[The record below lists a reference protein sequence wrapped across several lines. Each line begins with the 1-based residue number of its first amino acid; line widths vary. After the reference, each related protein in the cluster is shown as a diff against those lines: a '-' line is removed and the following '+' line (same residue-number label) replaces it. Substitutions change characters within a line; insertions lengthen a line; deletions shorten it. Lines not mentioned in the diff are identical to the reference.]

1 MSQPPANPFGPPH
14 DPPPQ
19 PQGPQY
25 QPGPP
30 QQPGPQYQPPQQP
43 AGWPPPQ
50 QQGFGPAQPGSGP
63 AQPGQPYGHPNLAVG
78 PPPKKSNVGT
88 IAVIA
93 LAAVLVLC
101 LGGAAVTWFVVKDGA
116 GDVVEASR
124 TKVVAPDTLAG
135 RPRYTEPDLR
145 NVVDAT
151 LNSIRPSVQNETGA
165 VGEFYGEPILRDFIQ
180 VAAVSG
186 VVADPQRKLDDA
198 VSWLPQLALTGLT
211 ATEPGPLG
219 GDARCGNGRTNG
231 VPIGVCLW
239 ADEGSVGLVLMYYRS
254 AEQVIAEFVGIR
266 GQIEQRS

>member
-19 PQGPQY
+19 QPAPQC

-30 QQPGPQYQPPQQP
+30 QS
-43 AGWPPPQ
+43 
-50 QQGFGPAQPGSGP
+50 FGPAPQGFGP
-63 AQPGQPYGHPNLAVG
+63 AQPGQPYGYPNIAVG
-78 PPPKKSNVGT
+78 PPPKRSNVGT
-88 IAVIA
+88 IVVIA

-101 LGGAAVTWFVVKDGA
+101 LGGAAVTWFVARDGA
-116 GDVVEASR
+116 GDAGEVVEASR
-124 TKVVAPDTLAG
+124 TEVVAPDTLAG
-135 RPRYTEPDLR
+135 RPKYTEPDLR

-151 LNSIRPSVQNETGA
+151 VNSIRPSVQNETGA

-186 VVADPQRKLDDA
+186 LVADPQKKLDDG

-219 GDARCGNGRTNG
+219 GDARCGNGWTNG

-239 ADEGSVGLVLMYYRS
+239 ADGGSVGVVVMYYRS

-266 GQIEQRS
+266 GQIEKR

>member
-1 MSQPPANPFGPPH
+1 MSQPPTSPFGPPH

-19 PQGPQY
+19 QQGPQY

-30 QQPGPQYQPPQQP
+30 QQPGPQY
-43 AGWPPPQ
+43 G
-50 QQGFGPAQPGSGP
+50 
-63 AQPGQPYGHPNLAVG
+63 YPNLAAG
-78 PPPKKSNVGT
+78 PPPKRSNAAT

-101 LGGAAVTWFVVKDGA
+101 LGGAAVTWFVLAGNADDA

-124 TKVVAPDTLAG
+124 TEVVAPDTLAG

-145 NVVDAT
+145 SVVDAT

-186 VVADPQRKLDDA
+186 LVADPQKKLDDA
-198 VSWLPQLALTGLT
+198 VRGLSRLTLNDMA

-219 GDARCGNGRTNG
+219 GDARCGNGWADG
-231 VPIGVCLW
+231 VPLGVCLW
-239 ADEGSVGLVLMYYRS
+239 ADGGSVGVVIMYYRS
-254 AEQVIAEFVGIR
+254 AEQVITEFVGIR
-266 GQIEQRS
+266 GQIESVREP